1 MQVVILAGGKG
12 TRAYPFT
19 EYLPKPMMPVGGKP
33 ILVQIMQLFAAQGH
47 REFVLSL
54 GHRKEVILDYFSHKA
69 YDLDITIVDT
79 GEETDTAGRIYNCRH
94 ILRDQFMAT
103 YGDGICD
110 VPMDKLIAFH
120 NAHGGLVTITS
131 VPLQSQY
138 GTVEFDEQSRVTGFR
153 EKPRLNSHWIN
164 AGFFVMNKGVFD
176 HWEGRNLEREVY
188 PRLLK
193 KGLLYTY
200 RHDGFFKSMDTYKDQ
215 QEMEEMLSTNG
226 LVPGTKALHAHGD
239 YYKYYDHRDLEKA
252 HAGAGAG

>member
-19 EYLPKPMMPVGGKP
+19 DYLPKPMMPVGGKP

-47 REFVLSL
+47 REFILSI
-54 GHRKEVILDYFSHKA
+54 GHRKEVILDYFADKDN
-69 YDLDITIVDT
+69 DLDITIVNT
-79 GEETDTAGRIYNCRH
+79 GEDTDTAGRIYKCRH
-94 ILRDQFMAT
+94 LLRDQFMAT
-103 YGDGICD
+103 YGDGLCD

-120 NAHGGLVTITS
+120 NSHGGLATLTS

-138 GTVEFDEQSRVTGFR
+138 GTVEYDAQDRVTGFK

-176 HWEGRNLEREVY
+176 HWEGSNLEREVY
-188 PRLLK
+188 PKLLE

-215 QEMEEMLSTNG
+215 QEMEELLSTSD
-226 LVPGTKALHAHGD
+226 LVPRANLTQTNKHYQYFDHLALEAAQTK
-239 YYKYYDHRDLEKA
+239 KN
-252 HAGAGAG
+252 